1 MLKLYI
7 LYSEKL
13 DYHII
18 MLDNE
23 RKKNPV
29 WYHKWNFA
37 GLFLIPFYLNI
48 IDRAMIEMFPCDNHF
63 LFPLFLHGYDF
74 PWEKL

>member
-7 LYSEKL
+7 LYLEKL
-13 DYHII
+13 DYRMHLI
-18 MLDNE
+18 

-29 WYHKWNFA
+29 RYQNRNFA
-37 GLFLIPFYLNI
+37 GLFLIPFNYLNL

-63 LFPLFLHGYDF
+63 LFPPFLHGYVF
-74 PWEKL
+74 PWETL

>member
-13 DYHII
+13 DYHMCLIMKEKRIQYGII
-18 MLDNE
+18 NEILLDYFSFHFI
-23 RKKNPV
+23 
-29 WYHKWNFA
+29 W
-37 GLFLIPFYLNI
+37 II